1 LIRHSISAALVAV
14 ALAGTSVGLPAPAEA
29 KDGRNG
35 ALLGGLAVGAVG
47 GVLLGQAIAGQQ
59 QAAPAPPPEP
69 VYAEP
74 EPVYQRPLPVVV
86 DPSLRKAQRLREEC
100 DDGSR
105 ESCIR
110 FGIIIGQNREREA
123 QWRRQNPDMF
133 AWDTN

>member
-1 LIRHSISAALVAV
+1 MIRHSISAALVA
-14 ALAGTSVGLPAPAEA
+14 ATLAGASLAIPVPAQA
-29 KDGRNG
+29 KDGRTG

-47 GVLLGQAIAGQQ
+47 GVLLGHAIAGQQ
-59 QAAPAPPPEP
+59 QEAAPPPEPVPEP

-74 EPVYQRPLPVVV
+74 EPVYQPPV
-86 DPSLRKAQRLREEC
+86 DPTYRKAQRLRREC
-100 DDGSR
+100 DDGIR

-123 QWRRQNPDMF
+123 QWRRQSPDMF